1 MSSERKSIRI
11 KKNCHRSLAFQASEL
26 YIEDDDEEK
35 KKERFN
41 YFLTLSLEDLQAILK
56 TTDEYDQ
63 ELEQEEFEDPDLF
76 AKEEDSS
83 EEEENGPIHPR
94 LLTRFFGSAI
104 PKVMPSSS
112 SSSNS
117 STLHDDDTQLVPKTI
132 PALEAV
138 RARLAAEDPE
148 EEAIQRPYLLN
159 QLVNLSERQYNYFSL
174 SSTPF
179 FALYSLYNAHT
190 GNEFVPTAPSWPAE
204 LEEEVNTEGGKEV
217 TEGTTIDTDEAV
229 DPDLDA
235 TNSGSGVVNDK
246 VNPNLDSTKSGGII
260 NLTKSGGTETTTNT
274 GSAPSTIKP
283 GAKKVGKKQPLPVPL
298 TAAEALAKKTA
309 AEALAKKNA
318 AIASRNAAIAKQ
330 TAAQLAAEEDEAQRK
345 AEEEAEDAEQDDD
358 DDDYDDDQ
366 QDDDDDDGDFDDEE
380 LAPAAKKKRT
390 NPGTKAPASKSGVST
405 STPKSS
411 RKRATTEQSFDI
423 ETTQLLRG
431 LQEQLAAIDLL
442 ATQHIIR
449 PIKAIK
455 GLAEEVN
462 RGAQC
467 VLCTINNVAR
477 PARPSSV
484 CVGCSCVINHTPF
497 LVCSEHATKH
507 AFDKAK

>member
-1 MSSERKSIRI
+1 
-11 KKNCHRSLAFQASEL
+11 
-26 YIEDDDEEK
+26 
-35 KKERFN
+35 
-41 YFLTLSLEDLQAILK
+41 
-56 TTDEYDQ
+56 
-63 ELEQEEFEDPDLF
+63 
-76 AKEEDSS
+76 
-83 EEEENGPIHPR
+83 
-94 LLTRFFGSAI
+94 
-104 PKVMPSSS
+104 MPSNS

-117 STLHDDDTQLVPKTI
+117 SAIHDDDTPLVPKLI
-132 PALEAV
+132 PELEAV
-138 RARLAAEDPE
+138 WARIAAKDPAE
-148 EEAIQRPYLLN
+148 IAIQRPFLLN
-159 QLVNLSERQYNYFSL
+159 QLTDLEDSEYEF
-174 SSTPF
+174 
-179 FALYSLYNAHT
+179 YSLPTTSFHTLVRLYKSHT
-190 GNEFVPTAPSWPAE
+190 GKEFVPTAPSWPAE
-204 LEEEVNTEGGKEV
+204 LEEEEHIEGGKEV
-217 TEGTTIDTDEAV
+217 TEGTTIDTDEPAE

-235 TNSGSGVVNDK
+235 TNSGGVN
-246 VNPNLDSTKSGGII
+246 NSTGTGVTAA
-260 NLTKSGGTETTTNT
+260 TKSGGTKT
-274 GSAPSTIKP
+274 GPQRR
-283 GAKKVGKKQPLPVPL
+283 VVPLPAPL
-298 TAAEALAKKTA
+298 KTATAAEALAKKTA

-390 NPGTKAPASKSGVST
+390 NSGPKTVASKTGDNT